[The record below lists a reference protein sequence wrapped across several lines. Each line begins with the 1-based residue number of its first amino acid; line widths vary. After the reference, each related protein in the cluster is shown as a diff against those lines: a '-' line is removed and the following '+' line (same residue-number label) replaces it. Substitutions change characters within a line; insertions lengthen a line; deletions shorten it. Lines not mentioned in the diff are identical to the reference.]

1 MNSFIRTPVPPFS
14 GLAQKR
20 QQQAFRER
28 VNRWVLHTLSS
39 IEGMSDASAKDVY
52 ESPDGDGYRF
62 VVDELSGERFFIHV
76 RSNGSIQC
84 ELGLPWES
92 VSTEDAGRQIVR
104 QVAEIIS
111 TLYHDDVLKFSHAL
125 YAEADGFLLRSIAS
139 IDSTPDLM
147 SLVAEGLVLTDLLM
161 DLLAEAQKGLLS
173 DMPTAESS
181 SFSDLSALSAPADS
195 ASAIAV
201 SIVPGNASV
210 SGA

>member
-1 MNSFIRTPVPPFS
+1 MNSFIRTPALPFS
-14 GLAQKR
+14 ELAQKR

-28 VNRWVLHTLSS
+28 VSRWVLDALSS
-39 IEGMSDASAKDVY
+39 LAGLSDANINDVY

-92 VSTEDAGRQIVR
+92 ASTEDAGREIVK
-104 QVAEIIS
+104 QMAEIIS

-125 YAEADGFLLRSIAS
+125 YSEAEGFLLRSIAS

-161 DLLAEAQKGLLS
+161 DLLADAQKRLPP
-173 DMPTAESS
+173 DMRAAESS
-181 SFSDLSALSAPADS
+181 LFSDLSAPVTYSDS
-195 ASAIAV
+195 ASVVAV
-201 SIVPGNASV
+201 SGVPGNTSAP
-210 SGA
+210 GT